1 LEEQDLD
8 MSTVEIRS
16 VEVQEILGKS
26 PPWMIR
32 AGVSVILGV
41 VIVLLVGSYFFKYPD
56 IISSKITLTTENPPF
71 IIKAN
76 ATGKITALFFKEHE
90 EVQANAVIAVIENTA
105 SYKDVKS
112 LKIMLKT
119 PNIFELK
126 KTHFNL
132 ALGELQQPYS
142 SFIRL
147 LKEYQGFK
155 ELDYYAEKIKSINR
169 QKHDYDLYYI
179 GLCAQR
185 DLQEKELKL
194 AELQFNRD
202 SELYEKG
209 VHAKAEFEQA
219 EKLYLQQKSLYENAR
234 TTIASTQIQMNQ
246 LDQQI
251 LDLKLQE
258 TQELSKKEIAMQET
272 FENLKS
278 QLKKWE
284 QTYLISATIS
294 GKVTYNKVWSKNQN
308 VVTGD
313 IVATVVPNEEI
324 NLIGKLAIPV
334 SGMGKV
340 KEGQTVNIKFDNF
353 PHMEFGM
360 LKGNI
365 KDISLMPTTTGQI
378 VEYAAAVTLPKKLI
392 SNYGKELKFSQ
403 EMTGTAEI
411 ITDDIRLLERFFSP
425 LKSIWRQNE

>member
-1 LEEQDLD
+1 
-8 MSTVEIRS
+8 
-16 VEVQEILGKS
+16 
-26 PPWMIR
+26 
-32 AGVSVILGV
+32 
-41 VIVLLVGSYFFKYPD
+41 
-56 IISSKITLTTENPPF
+56 
-71 IIKAN
+71 
-76 ATGKITALFFKEHE
+76 
-90 EVQANAVIAVIENTA
+90 
-105 SYKDVKS
+105 VKS

-334 SGMGKV
+334 SGIGKV